1 MPYSGYRGIGVSGYR
16 GFTASVRR
24 RARLRNF
31 GNLRLADLAKLRNA
45 CPVSALATFTMFGLC
60 GTTVYLVANAQE

>member
-1 MPYSGYRGIGVSGYR
+1 M
-16 GFTASVRR
+16 RR

-31 GNLRLADLAKLRNA
+31 GNLRLADLAKLRDA
-45 CPVSALATFTMFGLC
+45 CPVSALATFIMFGLC